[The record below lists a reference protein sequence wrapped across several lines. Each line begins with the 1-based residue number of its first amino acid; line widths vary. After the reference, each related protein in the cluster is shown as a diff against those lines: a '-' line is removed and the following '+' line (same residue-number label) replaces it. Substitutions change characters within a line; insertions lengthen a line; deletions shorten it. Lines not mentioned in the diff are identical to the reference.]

1 MKNNTQKHFTVMKIV
16 GVLGAV
22 AFIAGIILT
31 FIGFGDFET
40 NNFMIGGFLATFGFM
55 ACAVGFM
62 VGFRPE
68 ITKMSIKTMRHI
80 QEENKDDL
88 SASANNAADIT
99 SDAVTTTAKAVAE
112 GIRDTIFC
120 KHCGAKIDADSKFCS
135 SCGKKL

>member
-1 MKNNTQKHFTVMKIV
+1 MKNNAPKHFTIMKLV
-16 GVLGAV
+16 GLLGAV
-22 AFIAGIILT
+22 VLIVGIILT

-40 NNFMIGGFLATFGFM
+40 NNFIIGGFLSV
-55 ACAVGFM
+55 VGFM
-62 VGFRPE
+62 TCSIGFMIGFRPE

-88 SASANNAADIT
+88 SAIANNAADIT
-99 SDAVTTTAKAVAE
+99 SDAVTTTAKAVAD

-120 KHCGAKIDADSKFCS
+120 KHCGARIDADSKFCS